1 MLRVSLDDFD
11 LDGDLLSN
19 WLIVEVGDTEIHIVA
34 IDTSLGASLGVLL
47 DLDRNLDGEVGV
59 RHDLPEGKLDLLE
72 LSLRILGGIAGGDVE
87 ALSVRAESSVI
98 ESHFSKDG
106 FAGARRK
113 G

>member
-11 LDGDLLSN
+11 LDGDLLSD
-19 WLIVEVGDTEIHIVA
+19 WLIVEVGYTKLHIVA
-34 IDTSLGASLGVLL
+34 IDTSLSTSLGVLL
-47 DLDRNLDGEVGV
+47 DLDGNLDSEVGV
-59 RHDLPEGKLDLLE
+59 RHDLPEGELDLVE
-72 LSLRILGGIAGGDVE
+72 LGLHVHGGIAGGDVE
-87 ALSVRAESSVI
+87 ALSVRAESSVV